1 MKVCDQANGV
11 NDTKLMQVGMS
22 TLSMD
27 TNSSCKHG
35 VWVKKKTINN
45 SVYVKGDIDGEEFDL
60 YGFIDFF
67 FLNWNIMVCLRKYLY
82 FIINGLIQ
90 KEIEAQRFIH
100 NTIMCKLR

>member
-35 VWVKKKTINN
+35 VWVKKKKPLIIVCMSREISMEKNLI
-45 SVYVKGDIDGEEFDL
+45 SMDSLI
-60 YGFIDFF
+60 FF
-67 FLNWNIMVCLRKYLY
+67 FELEYH
-82 FIINGLIQ
+82 GLP
-90 KEIEAQRFIH
+90 
-100 NTIMCKLR
+100 